1 MHWPAGGNRTSRAPS
16 CCFAVRSLAR
26 LCKNTRV
33 PATRRFTP
41 RTFWTITL
49 AAVVVLGAI
58 VAIPQWFSKQARLE
72 VLRSNVGATAR
83 LAASVVDGDLHR
95 QLLDPA
101 NKTPE
106 LYART
111 LAPLVR
117 FHAAYPEIFYVY
129 TMCEKNGQ
137 SYFVVDTAAESEKL
151 KSPHKLVPSEYME
164 PFNQIDAEPDPDWL
178 QQIAAGKTYVYPSFQ
193 RDKYGTFLSGHAP
206 IYDSQGRYSGFVG
219 VDFDLA
225 YYLAQEASFRAIS
238 IGTLTAALMLALLIG
253 YIAARYHFDLN
264 DRIEQQYR
272 ASIRDELTSLLNRRG
287 ALVAVTEALAVR
299 ASTYATI
306 LVDVDDLKKINDTHG
321 HVTGDELLMSV
332 ADAIRESVRASDI
345 CARFGGDEFLIFAV
359 GCDLDAATEIA
370 RRILGKVHIKRQTL
384 ERAPFG
390 VSIGI
395 DVAQQSDAAFEAMY
409 RRADEALYKA
419 KSAGRNR
426 YVIFDVG
433 QALA

>member
-1 MHWPAGGNRTSRAPS
+1 
-16 CCFAVRSLAR
+16 
-26 LCKNTRV
+26 V
-33 PATRRFTP
+33 PALRRFTP
-41 RTFWTITL
+41 RTFWIVSL
-49 AAVVVLGAI
+49 AAAVVLGAI
-58 VAIPQWFSKQARLE
+58 VAIPQWLSKQARLE
-72 VLRSNVGATAR
+72 VLRSHVSAVAR
-83 LAASVVDGDLHR
+83 LAASTVDGDLHR

-129 TMCEKNGQ
+129 TMVERDGQ
-137 SYFVVDTAAESEKL
+137 SYFVVDTAAESQKL
-151 KSPHKLVPSEYME
+151 NSPNKLVPSEYME
-164 PFNQIDAEPDPDWL
+164 PFSQLDAEPDPDWL

-206 IYDSQGRYSGFVG
+206 IYDSRGRYSGFVG
-219 VDFDLA
+219 VDFDLQ

-238 IGTLTAALMLALLIG
+238 IGTLGGAVLLALLIG
-253 YIAARYHFDLN
+253 YVAARYHFDLN
-264 DRIEQQYR
+264 DRLEEQYR

-287 ALVAVTEALAVR
+287 ALVAVSEALAVR

-306 LVDVDDLKKINDTHG
+306 LVDVDDLKGINDNYG
-321 HVTGDELLMSV
+321 HVTGDELLVSV
-332 ADAIRESVRASDI
+332 AEAITESVRASDI

-370 RRILGKVHIKRQTL
+370 RRILNKVDVKRQALQHAT
-384 ERAPFG
+384 FG

-395 DVAQQSDAAFEAMY
+395 DIAPLTDAAFEAMY
-409 RRADEALYKA
+409 RRADQALYKA
-419 KSAGRNR
+419 KGAGRNR
-426 YVIFDVG
+426 YVISDLEQVP
-433 QALA
+433 A

>member
-1 MHWPAGGNRTSRAPS
+1 M
-16 CCFAVRSLAR
+16 
-26 LCKNTRV
+26 
-33 PATRRFTP
+33 
-41 RTFWTITL
+41 
-49 AAVVVLGAI
+49 VLGAI
-58 VAIPQWFSKQARLE
+58 VAIPQWLSKQARLE
-72 VLRSNVGATAR
+72 VLRSHVSAVAR
-83 LAASVVDGDLHR
+83 LAASVVNGDLHR

-111 LAPLVR
+111 LEPLVR
-117 FHAAYPEIFYVY
+117 FHAAYPEVFYIY

-137 SYFVVDTAAESEKL
+137 SYFVVDTAAESDRL
-151 KSPHKLVPSEYME
+151 NSLHKLVPSEYLE
-164 PFNQIDAEPDPDWL
+164 PFKQIDAEPDPDWL
-178 QQIAAGKTYVYPSFQ
+178 QQIAAGKTYVYPTFQ

-219 VDFDLA
+219 VDFDLQ

-238 IGTLTAALMLALLIG
+238 IGTLAGAMLLALLIG
-253 YIAARYHFDLN
+253 YVAARYHFDLN

-287 ALVAVTEALAVR
+287 ALTAVTEALAVR

-306 LVDVDDLKKINDTHG
+306 LVDVDNLKDINDNHG
-321 HVTGDELLMSV
+321 HVHGDELLISV
-332 ADAIRESVRASDI
+332 AEAIRQSVRASDI
-345 CARFGGDEFLIFAV
+345 CARFGGDEFLIFAA

-370 RRILGKVHIKRQTL
+370 RRILSKVQS
-384 ERAPFG
+384 G

-395 DVAQQSDAAFEAMY
+395 DIAPLSDAKFEAMY
-409 RRADEALYKA
+409 KRADQALYRA
-419 KSAGRNR
+419 KGAGRNR
-426 YVIFDVG
+426 YVISDDVG

>member
-1 MHWPAGGNRTSRAPS
+1 MPD
-16 CCFAVRSLAR
+16 
-26 LCKNTRV
+26 
-33 PATRRFTP
+33 TRRFTL
-41 RTFWTITL
+41 RTFWTVSL
-49 AAVVVLGAI
+49 AAALVLGAI
-58 VAIPQWFSKQARLE
+58 VAIPQWLSKQARLE
-72 VLRSNVGATAR
+72 VLRSHVGAVAR

-117 FHAAYPEIFYVY
+117 FHAAYPDIFYVY

-151 KSPHKLVPSEYME
+151 NSPHKLVPSEYME
-164 PFNQIDAEPDPDWL
+164 PFNAIDADPDPDWL
-178 QQIAAGKTYVYPSFQ
+178 QRIAAGQTYVYPSFQ

-219 VDFDLA
+219 VDFDLQ

-238 IGTLTAALMLALLIG
+238 IGTLTAAILLALLIG
-253 YIAARYHFDLN
+253 YIAARYHFDVN
-264 DRIEQQYR
+264 DRIEQEYR
-272 ASIRDELTSLLNRRG
+272 ASIRDELTKLLNRRG
-287 ALVAVTEALAVR
+287 ALTAVSEALAVQ

-306 LVDVDDLKKINDTHG
+306 LVDVDNLKNINDNHG
-321 HVTGDELLMSV
+321 HVHGDALLVSV
-332 ADAIRESVRASDI
+332 AEAIRESVRASDI
-345 CARFGGDEFLIFAV
+345 CARFGGDEFLIFAA

-370 RRILGKVHIKRQTL
+370 RRILLKVQS
-384 ERAPFG
+384 G

-395 DVAQQSDAAFEAMY
+395 DIAPLSTAVFEAMY
-409 RRADEALYKA
+409 RRADQALYKA
-419 KSAGRNR
+419 KGAGRNR
-426 YVIFDVG
+426 YVIAEPD

>member
-1 MHWPAGGNRTSRAPS
+1 
-16 CCFAVRSLAR
+16 
-26 LCKNTRV
+26 V
-33 PATRRFTP
+33 PDTRRFTL
-41 RTFWTITL
+41 RTFWTVSL
-49 AAVVVLGAI
+49 AAALVLGAI
-58 VAIPQWFSKQARLE
+58 VAIPQWLSKQARLE
-72 VLRSNVGATAR
+72 VLRSHVGAVAR

-117 FHAAYPEIFYVY
+117 FHAAYPDIFYVY

-151 KSPHKLVPSEYME
+151 NSPHKPVPSEYME
-164 PFNQIDAEPDPDWL
+164 PFNAIDADPDPDWL
-178 QQIAAGKTYVYPSFQ
+178 QRIAAGQTYVYPSFQ

-219 VDFDLA
+219 VDFDLQ

-238 IGTLTAALMLALLIG
+238 IGTLTAAILLALLIG
-253 YIAARYHFDLN
+253 YIAARYHFDVN
-264 DRIEQQYR
+264 DRIEQEYR
-272 ASIRDELTSLLNRRG
+272 ASIRDELTKLLNRRG
-287 ALVAVTEALAVR
+287 ALTAVSEALAVQ

-306 LVDVDDLKKINDTHG
+306 LVDVDNLKNINDNHG
-321 HVTGDELLMSV
+321 HVHGDALLVSV
-332 ADAIRESVRASDI
+332 AEAIRESVRASDI
-345 CARFGGDEFLIFAV
+345 CARFGGDEFLIFAA

-370 RRILGKVHIKRQTL
+370 RRILLKVQS
-384 ERAPFG
+384 G

-395 DVAQQSDAAFEAMY
+395 DIAPLSTAVFEAMY
-409 RRADEALYKA
+409 RRADQALYKA
-419 KSAGRNR
+419 KGAGRNR
-426 YVIFDVG
+426 YVIAEPD

>member
-1 MHWPAGGNRTSRAPS
+1 MPD
-16 CCFAVRSLAR
+16 
-26 LCKNTRV
+26 
-33 PATRRFTP
+33 TRRFTL
-41 RTFWTITL
+41 RTFWTVSL
-49 AAVVVLGAI
+49 AAAVVLVAI
-58 VAIPQWFSKQARLE
+58 VAIPQWLSKQARLE
-72 VLRSNVGATAR
+72 VLRSNVGSIAR

-106 LYART
+106 LYSRT
-111 LAPLVR
+111 LEPLVR

-129 TMCEKNGQ
+129 TMVDRGGQ
-137 SYFVVDTAAESEKL
+137 SYFVVDTAAESDKL
-151 KSPHKLVPSEYME
+151 ESPHKLVPSEYME
-164 PFNQIDAEPDPDWL
+164 PFNTLDAEPDPDWL
-178 QQIAAGKTYVYPSFQ
+178 QRIAAGQTYVYPSFQ

-238 IGTLTAALMLALLIG
+238 IGTLTGAVLLALLIG
-253 YIAARYHFDLN
+253 YVAARYHYDLN

-287 ALVAVTEALAVR
+287 ALTAVSEALAVQ

-306 LVDVDDLKKINDTHG
+306 LVDVDDLKGINDNYG
-321 HVTGDELLMSV
+321 HVTGDQLLISV
-332 ADAIRESVRASDI
+332 AEAIRESVRHSDI
-345 CARFGGDEFLIFAV
+345 CARFGGDEFLIFAA

-370 RRILGKVHIKRQTL
+370 RRILSKVHAKRQAL
-384 ERAPFG
+384 ENARFG

-395 DVAQQSDAAFEAMY
+395 DVAPLSEAAFEAMY
-409 RRADEALYKA
+409 RRADQALYQA
-419 KSAGRNR
+419 KGTGRNR
-426 YVIFDVG
+426 YVISDVR
-433 QALA
+433 QASA

>member
-1 MHWPAGGNRTSRAPS
+1 M
-16 CCFAVRSLAR
+16 RSLAR

-41 RTFWTITL
+41 RTFWTVSL
-49 AAVVVLGAI
+49 AAAVVLGAI
-58 VAIPQWFSKQARLE
+58 VAIPQWLSKQARVE
-72 VLRSNVGATAR
+72 VLRSHVGAIAR

-111 LAPLVR
+111 LEPLVR
-117 FHAAYPEIFYVY
+117 FHAAYPDIFYVY
-129 TMCEKNGQ
+129 TMVERDGQ
-137 SYFVVDTAAESEKL
+137 TYFVVDTAAESARL
-151 KSPHKLVPSEYME
+151 KSPYKLVPSEYME
-164 PFNQIDAEPDPDWL
+164 PFKQLDVEPDPDWL
-178 QQIAAGKTYVYPSFQ
+178 QQIASGKTYVYPTFQ

-206 IYDSQGRYSGFVG
+206 IYDSKGRYSGFVG
-219 VDFDLA
+219 VDFDLQ

-238 IGTLTAALMLALLIG
+238 IGTLTGAVLLALLIG

-264 DRIEQQYR
+264 DRMEQQYR

-287 ALVAVTEALAVR
+287 ALTAVTEALAVR

-306 LVDVDDLKKINDTHG
+306 LVDVDDLKGINDNYG
-321 HVTGDELLMSV
+321 HVIGDELLVGV
-332 ADAIRESVRASDI
+332 AEAIRESVRASDI
-345 CARFGGDEFLIFAV
+345 CARFGGDEFLIFAA

-370 RRILGKVHIKRQTL
+370 RRILNKVEVKRQTL
-384 ERAPFG
+384 ERAGFG

-395 DVAQQSDAAFEAMY
+395 DIAPLSEAAFEAMY
-409 RRADEALYKA
+409 RRADQALYKA
-419 KSAGRNR
+419 KGAGRNR
-426 YVIFDVG
+426 YVLSDVA

>member
-1 MHWPAGGNRTSRAPS
+1 MCVS
-16 CCFAVRSLAR
+16 V
-26 LCKNTRV
+26 
-33 PATRRFTP
+33 TRRFTS
-41 RTFWTITL
+41 RTFWTVSL
-49 AAVVVLGAI
+49 AAAVVLGAI
-58 VAIPQWFSKQARLE
+58 VAIPQLLSKQARLE
-72 VLRSNVGATAR
+72 VLRSHVGAVAR

-151 KSPHKLVPSEYME
+151 NSPHKLVPSEYME
-164 PFNQIDAEPDPDWL
+164 PFNTIDAEPDPDWL

-219 VDFDLA
+219 VDFDLQ
-225 YYLAQEASFRAIS
+225 YYLAQEATFRAIS
-238 IGTLTAALMLALLIG
+238 IGTLAGAMLLALLIG
-253 YIAARYHFDLN
+253 YIAARYHFDVN
-264 DRIEQQYR
+264 DRIEQEYR
-272 ASIRDELTSLLNRRG
+272 ASIRDELTKLLNRRG
-287 ALVAVTEALAVR
+287 ALTAVSEALAVR

-306 LVDVDDLKKINDTHG
+306 LVDVDNLKGINDNHG
-321 HVTGDELLMSV
+321 HVYGDALLVSI
-332 ADAIRESVRASDI
+332 AEAIRESVRASDI
-345 CARFGGDEFLIFAV
+345 CARFGGDEFLIFAA

-370 RRILGKVHIKRQTL
+370 RRILNKVQS
-384 ERAPFG
+384 G

-395 DVAQQSDAAFEAMY
+395 DIAPLSEARFEAMY
-409 RRADEALYKA
+409 RRADAALYRA
-419 KSAGRNR
+419 KGAGRNR
-426 YVIFDVG
+426 YVIAESDVP
-433 QALA
+433 ALAT

>member
-1 MHWPAGGNRTSRAPS
+1 M
-16 CCFAVRSLAR
+16 
-26 LCKNTRV
+26 RV
-33 PATRRFTP
+33 PERHRFTR
-41 RTFWTITL
+41 RTFWIVSL
-49 AAVVVLGAI
+49 AAAVVLGAI
-58 VAIPQWFSKQARLE
+58 VAIPQVLSKQARLE
-72 VLRSNVGATAR
+72 VLRSHVGAVAR

-111 LAPLVR
+111 VAPLVR

-129 TMCEKNGQ
+129 TMVERNGETF
-137 SYFVVDTAAESEKL
+137 FVVDTAAEPEKL
-151 KSPHKLVPSEYME
+151 NSPHKLVPSEYME
-164 PFNQIDAEPDPDWL
+164 PFKQLDAEPDPDWL
-178 QQIAAGKTYVYPSFQ
+178 QQIASGKTYVYPSFQ

-219 VDFDLA
+219 VDFDLQ

-238 IGTLTAALMLALLIG
+238 IGTLTGAVLLALLIG
-253 YIAARYHFDLN
+253 YVAARYHFDLN

-287 ALVAVTEALAVR
+287 ALTAVTEALAVR

-306 LVDVDDLKKINDTHG
+306 LVDVDDLKGINDNYG
-321 HVTGDELLMSV
+321 HVIGDELLVSV
-332 ADAIRESVRASDI
+332 AEAIRESVRASDI
-345 CARFGGDEFLIFAV
+345 CARFGGDEFLIFAA

-370 RRILGKVHIKRQTL
+370 RRILIKVEAKRQTF
-384 ERAPFG
+384 ERRGFG

-395 DVAQQSDAAFEAMY
+395 DIAPLSEAAFESMY
-409 RRADEALYKA
+409 RRADQALYKA
-419 KSAGRNR
+419 KGAGRNR
-426 YVIFDVG
+426 YVISDVG
-433 QALA
+433 EALA

>member
-1 MHWPAGGNRTSRAPS
+1 M
-16 CCFAVRSLAR
+16 RSLAR
-26 LCKNTRV
+26 LCEYARV
-33 PATRRFTP
+33 PDTRRFTP
-41 RTFWTITL
+41 RTFWTVAL
-49 AAVVVLGAI
+49 ASAVVLGAI
-58 VAIPQWFSKQARLE
+58 VAIPQFLSKQARLE
-72 VLRSNVGATAR
+72 VLRSHVGAVAR

-117 FHAAYPEIFYVY
+117 FHSAYPDVFYVY

-151 KSPHKLVPSEYME
+151 NSPHKLVPSEYME

-178 QQIAAGKTYVYPSFQ
+178 QRIAAGQTYVYPSFQ

-219 VDFDLA
+219 VDFDLQ

-238 IGTLTAALMLALLIG
+238 IGTLTAAMLLALLIG
-253 YIAARYHFDLN
+253 YVAARYHYDVN
-264 DRIEQQYR
+264 DRIEREYR

-287 ALVAVTEALAVR
+287 ALTAVTEALAVQ

-306 LVDVDDLKKINDTHG
+306 LVDVDNLKGINDNLG
-321 HVTGDELLMSV
+321 HVRGDALLVSV
-332 ADAIRESVRASDI
+332 AEAIRESVRASDI
-345 CARFGGDEFLIFAV
+345 CARFGGDEFLIFAA

-370 RRILGKVHIKRQTL
+370 RRILSKVQS
-384 ERAPFG
+384 G

-395 DVAQQSDAAFEAMY
+395 DVAPLSEARFETMY
-409 RRADEALYKA
+409 RRADHALYQA
-419 KSAGRNR
+419 KGAGRNR
-426 YVIFDVG
+426 YVIAELDIPSLP
-433 QALA
+433 A